1 MKDFQTLPYDI
12 CRGYVRDYESVLG
25 PEISKRVT
33 GWTRSRNL
41 QSLASCVDLFPDAL
55 HDRETRRCLMQI
67 QAFFKKASIFS
78 DPNVCKPAALN
89 TFLVSERKCRIV
101 NKRLDFYY
109 LHADRLNSRLRRNIE
124 TMENWIASVLGPFED
139 FQGAIPE
146 YVRFTSGAT
155 SSTSRRDSLP
165 FRKVKEQGTTTP
177 GLVPYCEALGKY
189 YGQNDLSVIPSNV
202 NRVEFVPKSW
212 KTDRTI
218 ACEPEWALPLQLAF
232 DSYVKRRL
240 RKRGIDLSD
249 QTRNQRLAYE
259 GSVSNN
265 YSTIDLS
272 AASDTVSYNTVAWL
286 LPRPWFLYLAR
297 ARSSFGRVSLNG
309 DYIKYAKFS
318 SMGNGATFCLET
330 LIFASAC
337 YAVGSRTFSV
347 YGDDII
353 IEPKHVP
360 DLLALLAF
368 LGFSV
373 NREKSHIDG
382 PFKESCGVNYF
393 DGIDIT
399 PFYIRDLKESKPL
412 LCHLVNGL
420 VPVSVPGGELEKLL
434 LSLVEKYS
442 LPLVPFNENSMSGV
456 WIDCHTAY
464 TKGLIVSSRRS
475 TLHIPMYVSFVLHD
489 KRVAQADC
497 RTAFLW
503 HLRANQ
509 RRQLTVGGHIETS
522 SVPCLTYKYVRK
534 WVYWVPPVVGT
545 PCNLYDWT
553 EQVTRLK

>member
-1 MKDFQTLPYDI
+1 
-12 CRGYVRDYESVLG
+12 
-25 PEISKRVT
+25 
-33 GWTRSRNL
+33 
-41 QSLASCVDLFPDAL
+41 
-55 HDRETRRCLMQI
+55 
-67 QAFFKKASIFS
+67 
-78 DPNVCKPAALN
+78 
-89 TFLVSERKCRIV
+89 
-101 NKRLDFYY
+101 
-109 LHADRLNSRLRRNIE
+109 
-124 TMENWIASVLGPFED
+124 
-139 FQGAIPE
+139 
-146 YVRFTSGAT
+146 
-155 SSTSRRDSLP
+155 LP

-259 GSVSNN
+259 GSISNN

-382 PFKESCGVNYF
+382 PF
-393 DGIDIT
+393 
-399 PFYIRDLKESKPL
+399 LKSR
-412 LCHLVNGL
+412 
-420 VPVSVPGGELEKLL
+420 
-434 LSLVEKYS
+434 VE
-442 LPLVPFNENSMSGV
+442 
-456 WIDCHTAY
+456 
-464 TKGLIVSSRRS
+464 
-475 TLHIPMYVSFVLHD
+475 
-489 KRVAQADC
+489 
-497 RTAFLW
+497 
-503 HLRANQ
+503 
-509 RRQLTVGGHIETS
+509 
-522 SVPCLTYKYVRK
+522 
-534 WVYWVPPVVGT
+534 
-545 PCNLYDWT
+545 
-553 EQVTRLK
+553 